1 VGGALNGLDAL
12 LSTVNMPGGVPV
24 GTVGLGSA
32 GAKNAALFAAQI
44 LGTADAAVAERV
56 AAMRKADGEA
66 GQGRQ
71 GARGARRLAPVKNE
85 PAPLWKRALAAGGK
99 RAAVPVLIALGVG
112 VAAVWMGLLPD
123 PATAVIGPLGM
134 AWRIALIV
142 GLAAAAIAGLGVAA
156 RRIEERPVPPGGTP
170 VEMLRARMRGLARLT
185 WALGGVA
192 IAGVAMVM
200 VLGVLNI
207 PITPIV
213 TVAGLSGLAAS
224 LAAKTILANV
234 IAGTEMLLDDTAA
247 PGELVTVAG
256 VTGRVHAVGLRTIT
270 IESADGALHRVQNGD
285 IRVFANHSRR
295 PNAVVLEVLVGY
307 EEDPSGLV
315 EAIND
320 EAAAMAADETLM
332 PLIPGADILALGVQ
346 RLDADQLT
354 ARVQLP
360 CAPLRGD
367 ALAREFRDRFG
378 ERIAAASLPV
388 RPPFAVTAHAATE
401 LQPAAS

>member
-1 VGGALNGLDAL
+1 
-12 LSTVNMPGGVPV
+12 M
-24 GTVGLGSA
+24 
-32 GAKNAALFAAQI
+32 NA
-44 LGTADAAVAERV
+44 
-56 AAMRKADGEA
+56 
-66 GQGRQ
+66 
-71 GARGARRLAPVKNE
+71 
-85 PAPLWKRALAAGGK
+85 PAPLWKRVLAAGGK
-99 RAAVPVLIALGVG
+99 RAAVPVLVAAGVG
-112 VAAVWMGLLPD
+112 AVAVWMGLLPN

-142 GLAAAAIAGLGVAA
+142 GLAAAGIAGLGVVA
-156 RRIEERPVPPGGTP
+156 RRIEERPVVPGGTP
-170 VEMLRARMRGLARLT
+170 VEMLRARMKGLARLT

-192 IAGVAMVM
+192 IAGVAVVM

-224 LAAKTILANV
+224 LAAKTILTNL
-234 IAGTEMLLDDTAA
+234 IAGTEMLLDDAAA
-247 PGELVTVAG
+247 PGEFVTAAG
-256 VTGRVHAVGLRTIT
+256 VTGKVTAVGLRTVT
-270 IESADGALHRVQNGD
+270 IQGADGSVHRIPNGD
-285 IRVFANHSRR
+285 IRVFTNHSRR

-307 EEDPSGLV
+307 DEDPSGLV
-315 EAIND
+315 EAINE
-320 EAAAMAADETLM
+320 EAAALAGE
-332 PLIPGADILALGVQ
+332 GEEILALGVQ

-367 ALAREFRDRFG
+367 ALARAFRDRFG

-401 LQPAAS
+401 FPHTPA